1 LKEHFQD
8 LWVLRLFNFNEKFRS
23 FFVENMKILG
33 TEKWYYQVL
42 AESHLD
48 QKFTEKNFGL
58 MVEVLG
64 AVLSRRYFSLFY
76 ELDKY
81 CVDKVY
87 EFEDHELKSIVRIV
101 EAISDFFVS
110 KTPNKL
116 EKFFEK
122 PNQGFSPRKAFFML
136 RLYLKILESNQGQ
149 FPDLNFPNY

>member
-1 LKEHFQD
+1 MKEHFKD

-81 CVDKVY
+81 CVEKVY
-87 EFEDHELKSIVRIV
+87 EFEDHELKTIVRIV

-122 PNQGFSPRKAFFML
+122 PSQGFSPRKAFFML